1 MSLKYELSDTTIYE
15 PYTSPPRRW
24 DTEPYGE
31 DPVLASTSSI
41 YFGKLE
47 PERFYHP
54 SERYLSLSHSLSLT
68 HTHSLSH
75 SLTLSRRINK
85 TIIISDSETET
96 TLSTPRGFWPHSY
109 VPRASL
115 PSSAEFDACP
125 VA

>member
-47 PERFYHP
+47 PERFYHA
-54 SERYLSLSHSLSLT
+54 SE
-68 HTHSLSH
+68 
-75 SLTLSRRINK
+75 RINK
-85 TIIISDSETET
+85 TIIISETETET

-109 VPRASL
+109 SPRAPYIICIHTYIHL
-115 PSSAEFDACP
+115 YIYLYIYTYIYIYIYI
-125 VA
+125 